1 MISCDQFRARFAP
14 ATEEPALLRH
24 VRACD
29 SCLTAA
35 ASADPDIVFR
45 SLGGEQLVPP
55 GGVDAFVGDV
65 MREVRLRST
74 ETSFVTRP
82 VSWTRRLAIA
92 ATIAL
97 AIAGGA
103 ALYQVER
110 DAAQGPLPITRAALR
125 PSNVTTRAV
134 VQSYDSENATIVEM
148 PTEGAGDVQV
158 VMVFDETLP
167 ADL

>member
-14 ATEEPALLRH
+14 AIEDPALLDH

-29 SCLTAA
+29 PCLTAA

-45 SLGGEQLVPP
+45 SLGGDELMPP
-55 GGVDAFVGDV
+55 GGVDAFVSDV

-74 ETSFVTRP
+74 ETSFVAGP

-92 ATIAL
+92 ATIL
-97 AIAGGA
+97 VAIAGGA
-103 ALYQVER
+103 ALYQFDR
-110 DAAQGPLPITRAALR
+110 NAAPSPVAIARASA
-125 PSNVTTRAV
+125 PPANVATRAV

-148 PTEGAGDVQV
+148 PTDGTDDVQV
-158 VMVFDETLP
+158 VMVFDESLP

>member
-1 MISCDQFRARFAP
+1 MISCDQFRTRFAP
-14 ATEEPALLRH
+14 ATEEPALLDH

-29 SCLTAA
+29 ACLTAA

-45 SLGGEQLVPP
+45 SLGGDELVPP
-55 GGVDAFVGDV
+55 GGVDAFVDDV

-74 ETSFVTRP
+74 ETSFVAQP

-92 ATIAL
+92 ATMLI

-103 ALYQVER
+103 ALYQFDR
-110 DAAQGPLPITRAALR
+110 SAAPSPVAIARAAVS
-125 PSNVTTRAV
+125 PANVATRAV
-134 VQSYDSENATIVEM
+134 VQSYDSENATIVEL
-148 PTEGAGDVQV
+148 PTEGTDDVLV